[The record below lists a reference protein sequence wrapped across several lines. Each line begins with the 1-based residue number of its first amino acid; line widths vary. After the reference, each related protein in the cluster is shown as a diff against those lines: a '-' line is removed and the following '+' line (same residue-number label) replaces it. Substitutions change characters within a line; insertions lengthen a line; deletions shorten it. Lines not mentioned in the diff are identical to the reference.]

1 MIHIS
6 SAQVKRHAS
15 IIPRVRIIGNGCVS
29 QSVVDVVFVAV
40 VEVLTDV
47 VVLYMPSVRRV
58 EVYNKT
64 FFF

>member
-1 MIHIS
+1 MIHVS

-29 QSVVDVVFVAV
+29 QSVVDVAV